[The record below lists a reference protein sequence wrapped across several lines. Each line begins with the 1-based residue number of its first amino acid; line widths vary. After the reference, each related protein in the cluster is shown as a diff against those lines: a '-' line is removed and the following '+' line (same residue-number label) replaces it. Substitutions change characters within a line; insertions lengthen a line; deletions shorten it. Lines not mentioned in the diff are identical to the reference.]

1 MTNDSTTQKTRTTQ
15 KTKKTMTYEES
26 MARIEQ
32 IVRQIESGEMNIDD
46 LAKNLKEAQELIK
59 SCKDKLTKVEEDIK
73 QIMQ

>member
-1 MTNDSTTQKTRTTQ
+1 
-15 KTKKTMTYEES
+15 MTYEES

>member
-1 MTNDSTTQKTRTTQ
+1 MTDGSTTQKTRTTQ

>member
-1 MTNDSTTQKTRTTQ
+1 
-15 KTKKTMTYEES
+15 MTYEES

-73 QIMQ
+73 QIIQ

>member
-1 MTNDSTTQKTRTTQ
+1 MTDDSTTQKTRTTQ

-73 QIMQ
+73 QIIQ

>member
-1 MTNDSTTQKTRTTQ
+1 MTDGSTTH

-73 QIMQ
+73 QIIQ